1 MTKFVSKNIFIL
13 ILLIFS
19 FLLKDVFAESNINI
33 AIFPFSIYASQSND
47 RIKDKI
53 PLMISEK
60 LQDEGAKTIFV
71 KDNIDRQS
79 WDYSQFR
86 EQGIKLGVDYL
97 ITGSVFIE
105 GKGISIDTK
114 LINTYEKDSFT
125 TFFSEADN
133 LENLFSAISQL
144 SKEMIGELFHKKI
157 ITNIEIAG
165 NKRVES
171 DAILRVLTT
180 KTGDILKP
188 RNIAKDIETIYG
200 MGYFDNII
208 VKKVS
213 NDKGVKVVFEIIE
226 KATVRKIIFKK
237 NKILKDEELADGVDT
252 RTGAILNIHKL
263 NSDINRIRSLYTEK
277 NYYNCLVTYEIMPL
291 DNSQAD
297 IVFTIEEGE
306 KIRVRKITFEGNKH
320 FSDKKI
326 KKTIETQEKG
336 FFSFI
341 TSSGNLNETEVKN
354 DAIRIE
360 SLYKNNGFIDTKV
373 SDPIINIGEKLISIH
388 FKIDEGAQYKI
399 KKVDITGDLILPKE
413 KILDSIKSKEK
424 SLYNRELIRNDI
436 LSISDI
442 YSNKGFANVKI
453 VPLVDKNDAE
463 NMMTITFSIDKGQ
476 PVYFN
481 RINISGNLKTR
492 DKIIRREIK
501 ITEQGLYSKEDIQK
515 SFKNL
520 NRLDYFA
527 GIDIEP
533 VKTSDENK
541 MDLNVKVVEKQTGN
555 LSLGGGF
562 SSEDGAFLMGSVE
575 ERNLF
580 GRGQSLKFSSKISGE
595 TVLYNIGFNEPYIFD
610 TRISGG
616 FDLYK
621 EDVEWDYY
629 DKKALGVNLKLGY
642 RLYEYASIG
651 IQYNIEDFEISNVQ
665 TVSTNMTSGSFLT
678 SSIKPYIQ
686 YDSRDDFFLPTEGSR
701 HKFSIEYAGDLLG
714 GDIDY
719 TKYLV
724 ETGIHFPLFGNFTGG
739 LHAAGGYLDD
749 RSSDAINIDYVKF
762 YLGGM
767 KSIRGFDKFDING
780 NRAGDTKDRGGEKYV
795 QFNAEITFPFTKKY
809 KVAGV
814 FFYDRGDVYRKDE
827 SIDLGYQYSS
837 IGTGV
842 RWNSPVGPLRLE
854 YGWVLEGKDVKETW
868 DGQFEFSIGASF

>member
-1 MTKFVSKNIFIL
+1 MTKFISKNIFIL

-19 FLLKDVFAESNINI
+19 FLINNALAESNINI
-33 AIFPFSIYASQSND
+33 AVFPFSIYASQSND
-47 RIKDKI
+47 QVKDKI

-60 LQDEGAKTIFV
+60 LQEEGAKTIFV

-86 EQGIKLGVDYL
+86 EQGIRLGVDHL

-114 LINTYEKDSFT
+114 LINTYEKDTFT

-133 LENLFSAISQL
+133 IENLYSAISQL
-144 SKEMIGELFHKKI
+144 TKEMIGVIFHKKI
-157 ITNIEIAG
+157 ITDIAIVG
-165 NKRVES
+165 NKRVEA
-171 DAILRVLTT
+171 DAILRLISIQ
-180 KTGDILKP
+180 TGDILKP
-188 RNIAKDIETIYG
+188 DNISKDLEKIYA
-200 MGYFDNII
+200 MGYFDDII
-208 VKKVS
+208 VRKES
-213 NDKGVKVVFEIIE
+213 QDKGVKVIFEIKE
-226 KATVRKIIFKK
+226 KSTVRKIKFKK
-237 NKILKDEELADGVDT
+237 NKIYKDEELLEVIDT
-252 RTGAILNIHKL
+252 RTGSILNIHKL
-263 NSDINRIRSLYTEK
+263 NSDINRMRLMYTEK
-277 NYYNCLVTYEIMPL
+277 NYHNCLVTYETTPL
-291 DNSQAD
+291 DHSQSD

-306 KIRVRKITFEGNKH
+306 KIRVEKITFEGNKH
-320 FSDKKI
+320 FTAKKI
-326 KKTIETQEKG
+326 KKAMETSEKG

-341 TSSGNLNETEVKN
+341 TSSGNLNETEIKN
-354 DAIRIE
+354 DTIRIE
-360 SLYKNNGFIDTKV
+360 SLYKNNGFIDAKV
-373 SDPIINIGEKLISIH
+373 SDPIIDIGKELISIH

-399 KKVDITGDLILPKE
+399 KKVDFTGDLILSKKE
-413 KILDSIKSKEK
+413 ILDSIQSKET
-424 SLYNRELIRNDI
+424 SLYNRESIRNDI

-442 YSNKGFANVKI
+442 YSNKGFANVKVI
-453 VPLVDKNDAE
+453 PMVDRNDTDH
-463 NMMTITFSIDKGQ
+463 MMTITYSIDKGQ

-501 ITEQGLYSKEDIQK
+501 INEQDLYSKENIQK

-533 VKTSDENK
+533 QKTSDENK
-541 MDLNVKVVEKQTGN
+541 MDLSVKVLEKQTGN
-555 LSLGGGF
+555 LSLGGGY
-562 SSEDGAFLMGSVE
+562 SSEDGVFFMGSVE

-580 GRGQSLKFSSKISGE
+580 GRGHNLKLSAKISGE
-595 TVLYNIGFNEPYIFD
+595 TILYNLGFQEPYIFD
-610 TRISGG
+610 SAVSGG

-621 EDVEWDYY
+621 EDVEYDYY
-629 DKKALGVNLKLGY
+629 DKDALGLILKLGY
-642 RLYEYASIG
+642 RLYDYTGIG
-651 IQYNIEDFEISNVQ
+651 IHYNIEDFEISNVL
-665 TVSTNMTSGSFLT
+665 TDYTNMTSGSFLT

-686 YDSRDDFFLPTEGSR
+686 YDSRDDFFLPTEGYR
-701 HKFSIEYAGDLLG
+701 HKFSIEYAGEFLG

-724 ETGIHFPLFGNFTGG
+724 ETGVYFPLFWKFTGA
-739 LHAAGGYLDD
+739 LHLEAGYLDD
-749 RSSDAINIDYVKF
+749 RTSNDLDIDYVKF

-767 KSIRGFDKFDING
+767 NSIRGFDKFDING
-780 NRAGDTKDRGGEKYV
+780 NRPGDIKDSGGEKYV
-795 QFNAEITFPFTKKY
+795 QFNAEVTFPFTKKY

-814 FFYDRGDVYRKDE
+814 FFYDRGDVYRKGEKVDFE
-827 SIDLGYQYSS
+827 DQFSS

-854 YGWVLEGKDVKETW
+854 YGWVIDGKDVKETW

>member
-1 MTKFVSKNIFIL
+1 MSKFVSKNIFIL

-19 FLLKDVFAESNINI
+19 FLIKDVFAESNINI
-33 AIFPFSIYASQSND
+33 AVFPFSIYAGQSND
-47 RIKDKI
+47 QIKNKI

-60 LQDEGAKTIFV
+60 LQNEGAKTIFV

-79 WDYSQFR
+79 WEYSQFR
-86 EQGIKLGVDYL
+86 EQGIKLGADYL
-97 ITGSVFIE
+97 IIGSVFIE

-157 ITNIEIAG
+157 ITNIAIAG

-180 KTGDILKP
+180 QTGDILKSG
-188 RNIAKDIETIYG
+188 NIAKDIETIYG

-208 VKKVS
+208 VKKES
-213 NDKGVKVVFEIIE
+213 NDKGVNLIFEITE

-237 NKILKDEELADGVDT
+237 NKILKDEDLADGVDT

-263 NSDINRIRSLYTEK
+263 NSDINRIRLLYTEK
-277 NYYNCLVTYEIMPL
+277 NYYNCVVKYEILPL
-291 DNSQAD
+291 ENSQAD

-326 KKTIETQEKG
+326 KRTIKTKEKG

-354 DAIRIE
+354 DSIRIE

-373 SDPIINIGEKLISIH
+373 SDPIIDIGEKLISIH

-424 SLYNRELIRNDI
+424 NLYNRELIRNDI

-442 YSNKGFANVKI
+442 YSNKGFANVQI
-453 VPLVDKNDAE
+453 VPLVDKNDE
-463 NMMTITFSIDKGQ
+463 EHMMTITYAIDKGQ

-501 ITEQGLYSKEDIQK
+501 ITEQGLYSKEEIQK

-541 MDLNVKVVEKQTGN
+541 MDLNIKVVEKQTGN
-555 LSLGGGF
+555 LSLGGGY

-580 GRGQSLKFSSKISGE
+580 GRGQSLKFSAKISGE

-610 TRISGG
+610 SRVSGG

-621 EDVEWDYY
+621 EDIEFDYY
-629 DKKALGVNLKLGY
+629 DKEALGVNLKLGY
-642 RLYEYASIG
+642 RLFEYAGIG

-665 TVSTNMTSGSFLT
+665 TAYTNMTSGSFLT
-678 SSIKPYIQ
+678 SSIKPYIK

-701 HKFSIEYAGDLLG
+701 HKFSIEYAGELLG

-724 ETGIHFPLFGNFTGG
+724 ETGVYFPLFWKFTGG
-739 LHAAGGYLDD
+739 LHAEAGYLDD
-749 RSSDAINIDYVKF
+749 RTSDAINIDYVTF
-762 YLGGM
+762 YLGGI
-767 KSIRGFDKFDING
+767 KSIRGFDKYDING
-780 NRAGDTKDRGGEKYV
+780 NRTGDIKDRGGEKYV
-795 QFNAEITFPFTKKY
+795 QFNAEVTFPFTKKY

-814 FFYDRGDVYRKDE
+814 FFYDRGDVYRKSE
-827 SIDLGYQYSS
+827 NIDLANQYSS

-854 YGWVLEGKDVKETW
+854 YGWVLEGKDVKETG